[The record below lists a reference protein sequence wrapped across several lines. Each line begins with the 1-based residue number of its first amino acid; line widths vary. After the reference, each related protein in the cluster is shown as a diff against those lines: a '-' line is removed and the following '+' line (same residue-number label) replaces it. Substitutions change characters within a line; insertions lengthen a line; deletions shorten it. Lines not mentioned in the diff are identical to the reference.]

1 MLREGQL
8 KSHYRNGLVAGSIIA
23 LLASVY
29 ASLNFRPGL
38 LELPFLVAWHTVS
51 LLFGGVAGLVAGFLV
66 SQIPVRMNPIVSHLA
81 GALFGA
87 FGFYLQ
93 MYLFLLY
100 MFRTYPTSF

>member
-8 KSHYRNGLVAGSIIA
+8 KPHYRNGLVAGAIIA

-38 LELPFLVAWHTVS
+38 LEPLFLVAWYMVS
-51 LLFGGVAGLVAGFLV
+51 LLFGGAAGLVAGFLV
-66 SQIPVRMNPIVSHLA
+66 SRIPVRLNPIVSYLV

-93 MYLFLLY
+93 LYAFLLY